1 MNRDLSQNETRT
13 LHPTVFLDRDGTIIY
28 EKDFLGD
35 PGGVELLPSAAASIK
50 RLNQAGYLVII
61 VSNQS
66 GVARGYYDEAA
77 VQRVNKR
84 ITEVLEDA
92 GAHIDA
98 VYYCPHHSKATVPEY
113 RKDCHCRK
121 PNPGMGQKALQ
132 DHPIDPAQMIMIGDR
147 AADIQFGHNLGC
159 RTVLV
164 TTGYGRG
171 ERERIDDQGLPAPDF
186 VAPNLASAIEW
197 ILGQ

>member
-1 MNRDLSQNETRT
+1 MNRDANNQGARELR
-13 LHPTVFLDRDGTIIY
+13 PTVFLDRDGTIIY

-35 PGGVELLPSAAASIK
+35 PGGVELLPSAAESVK

-84 ITEVLEDA
+84 VTEVLEDA

-98 VYYCPHHSKATVPEY
+98 VYYCPHHAKASVPEY

-147 AADIQFGHNLGC
+147 AADIQFGKNLGC
-159 RTVLV
+159 RTILV

-171 ERERIDDQGLPAPDF
+171 ERERIEDEGLSAPDF
-186 VAPNLASAIEW
+186 VASDLAAAVTW
-197 ILGQ
+197 FLDQ